1 VTYGGHKS
9 AEGCCSRDQP
19 RERAYKANRGCEL
32 GRGDTQGSTPG
43 SCPSCAGSQSTR
55 ATLPPPYVYAIGQ
68 LQPQYP
74 NLSVEKEVAQAIGRG
89 VTTDLTDREA
99 LVAVLQDKR
108 NRYLVRQLCWLLI
121 ARGLETYLLKPYD
134 PADYDE
140 LVRAYAADP
149 KGFVVVVGYRGGTAN
164 PQDCYGVILPIL
176 IFDNIYFGSKESLLK
191 GLEAP
196 EKVETAR
203 FAAAA
208 GEMFDRIVD
217 QIADDGSSDDSRA
230 KLYLAMRSP
239 DIYREAATA
248 TVKGLSLRA
257 IRTRPFAL
265 NRTSKNIEVI
275 FDYVDRKTNSL
286 EQYSTV
292 INVDGMYPY
301 LVRELAPYFEH

>member
-1 VTYGGHKS
+1 MEDTRVPEDAAVPTSHASVPTRPTEAVSPAVVT
-9 AEGCCSRDQP
+9 P
-19 RERAYKANRGCEL
+19 
-32 GRGDTQGSTPG
+32 QGSTPG

-55 ATLPPPYVYAIGQ
+55 AILPPPYVYAIGQ

-99 LVAVLQDKR
+99 LVEVLQDKR

-121 ARGLETYLLKPYD
+121 VRGLETYLLKPYD

-164 PQDCYGVILPIL
+164 PQDCNGVILPIL
-176 IFDNIYFGSKESLLK
+176 IFDNIYFGSKESLLTV
-191 GLEAP
+191 LEAP
-196 EKVETAR
+196 EKVEAAR

-239 DIYREAATA
+239 DIYREAAAA

-257 IRTRPFAL
+257 IRTRPFVL
-265 NRTSKNIEVI
+265 NRTGKNIEVI

-292 INVDGMYPY
+292 VNVDGMYPY